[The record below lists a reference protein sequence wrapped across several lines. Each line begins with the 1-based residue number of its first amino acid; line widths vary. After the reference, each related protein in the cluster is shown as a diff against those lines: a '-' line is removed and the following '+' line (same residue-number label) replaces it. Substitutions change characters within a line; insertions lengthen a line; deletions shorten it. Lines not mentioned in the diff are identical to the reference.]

1 MASITS
7 ARQKLESAVERL
19 ESAAK
24 MVSKEGGGGRDQVL
38 ELERD
43 KLDAQLTALR
53 VKHESLEQ
61 RYSSAQGEYEALE
74 KVIDRVSDR
83 LDATIG
89 RLRDVLEG

>member
-24 MVSKEGGGGRDQVL
+24 MVSKDGGGGRSQVL

-43 KLDAQLTALR
+43 KLDSQLTALR

-61 RYSSAQGEYEALE
+61 QFSNAQGEYEALE
-74 KVIDRVSDR
+74 KVIDRVSDQ